1 MSVQALYSTS
11 RVPMN
16 RLDMRGKLL
25 WTLGNLLML
34 IGLYLLLY
42 VGGLYADEQ
51 YNFLAAQRGSDISLP
66 ETITSSLDSTDQAF
80 GVDTGADAVTDE
92 QPAVAPL
99 AGAETVAPAAAS
111 EGFTLPRLNS
121 TGNGRELNSIVPS
134 VVAEFGASTITGI
147 IIPKIDLERKVIPVG
162 MTVEVQNGQK
172 VAVWEVAKYAV
183 GHHKGTANPG
193 QAGNIVLAGHSG
205 GKAYPFNDIFYL
217 GQGDPILLESN
228 NSQLYEYSVTERLVL
243 DEVGVPMAQR
253 RENAQYIEPTSNEV
267 VTLVTCWPLTGPNK
281 FSQRVIVRAAPLHPA
296 TPAPD
301 LASSQETPESIPVQP
316 EPISG
321 WTAR

>member
-66 ETITSSLDSTDQAF
+66 ETLTSSVDSTVQIPAADA
-80 GVDTGADAVTDE
+80 GADAVTDG
-92 QPAVAPL
+92 QPAAAAL
-99 AGAETVAPAAAS
+99 ADEEIVAPAAAS

-134 VVAEFGASTITGI
+134 VVAEFGGSTITGI

-217 GQGDPILLESN
+217 GQGDPVLLESKG
-228 NSQLYEYSVTERLVL
+228 QLYEYSVTERLVL

-253 RENAQYIEPTSNEV
+253 RENARYIEPTSNEV

-281 FSQRVIVRAAPLHPA
+281 FAQRVIVRAAPLHPA
-296 TPAPD
+296 APAPE
-301 LASSQETPESIPVQP
+301 LASSQETPESIPVRP